1 MVEHIYSKLKPRLQ
15 VYDENGHL
23 SNLERHIDKF
33 FHDNLDGRICEPGCG
48 HEGANQYSSIKK
60 HSQVVV
66 RPMIVTQLVT
76 VFHTGATHPS
86 AEVQLPNPKED

>member
-1 MVEHIYSKLKPRLQ
+1 MVEHIYSKLKPCLK
-15 VYDENGHL
+15 VYDENGFP
-23 SNLERHIDKF
+23 SNLERTLDKYF
-33 FHDNLDGRICEPGCG
+33 LDNLDGRMCEPGCG
-48 HEGANQYSSIKK
+48 HKGANQYSSIKK

-76 VFHTGATHPS
+76 VCHTGATHPS

>member
-1 MVEHIYSKLKPRLQ
+1 MVEHIYSKLKPHLQ

-23 SNLERHIDKF
+23 SNLERHIDQF

-48 HEGANQYSSIKK
+48 HEGANQYRSIKK

-76 VFHTGATHPS
+76 VFHTGAIHPS
-86 AEVQLPNPKED
+86 LEVQLP